1 MKYTVENRRIWF
13 KGEIINVND
22 AKINV
27 LAPTAQFGLNVFE
40 GIPCYWNEEEAQLY
54 AFRLDEHYD
63 RLLRSAKLI
72 QMDCKYTKEDFAKAL
87 IDVVKANE
95 YDENL
100 SVRQTLFVD
109 GFGSWGSADPVE
121 MFVAPIPRG
130 RTSAEYNKKGLNC
143 CVTSW
148 RRISD
153 ETLSPR
159 IKCGANYMNSRVGQR
174 EALRNGYDTC
184 IFLNE
189 LGKVAE
195 GPGSCFFM
203 VKDGVIIT
211 PKLTDSVLE
220 SITRDT
226 VIQIAKSQN
235 IPVIERTI
243 DRTELYTCDEAFLC
257 GSAMEITPVL
267 SVDKYLVGTGETG
280 ELTKKLHLIYLN
292 IVCGKSE
299 RFKNWVT
306 PVYTSEE

>member
-72 QMDCKYTKEDFAKAL
+72 QIDCKYTKDDFTKAL
-87 IDVVKANE
+87 IDVVRANE

-226 VIQIAKSQN
+226 VIQIAKSEN
-235 IPVIERTI
+235 IPVVERTI

-267 SVDKYLVGTGETG
+267 SVDKYLVGKGEVG
-280 ELTKKLHLIYLN
+280 VLTKRLHLLYLD
-292 IVCGKSE
+292 VVRGKNKK
-299 RFKNWVT
+299 FKNWIT
-306 PVYTSEE
+306 PVYRL

>member
-1 MKYTVENRRIWF
+1 MVKTDIANRFIWF
-13 KGEIINVND
+13 KGQIMNVND
-22 AKINV
+22 AKVNV
-27 LAPTAQFGLNVFE
+27 LSPTSQFGLNVFE
-40 GIPCYWNEEEAQLY
+40 GIPCYWNDEQKQLY
-54 AFRLDEHYD
+54 AFRLDDHYD
-63 RLLRSAKLI
+63 RLSRSARLI
-72 QMDCKYTKEDFAKAL
+72 QLDCKYTREDFRKAL
-87 IDVVKANE
+87 IDTIKANE

-109 GFGSWGSADPVE
+109 GFGSWGSEGPVE

-153 ETLSPR
+153 ENLSPR
-159 IKCGANYMNSRVGQR
+159 IKCGANYINSRVGQR

-203 VKDGVIIT
+203 INGNQLIT
-211 PKLTDSVLE
+211 PRLTDSVLE

-226 VIQIAKSQN
+226 VIKLATEELGMEF
-235 IPVIERTI
+235 VERTI
-243 DRTELYTCDEAFLC
+243 DRTELYLADETFLC
-257 GSAMEITPVL
+257 GSAMEVTQIYTIDRYPIGTGGQGEKTKAIHM
-267 SVDKYLVGTGETG
+267 KYLEAASGKLENRKGW
-280 ELTKKLHLIYLN
+280 LTAIYD
-292 IVCGKSE
+292 K
-299 RFKNWVT
+299 
-306 PVYTSEE
+306 

>member
-1 MKYTVENRRIWF
+1 MKYDVENRRIWF
-13 KGEIINVND
+13 KGEIVNVND
-22 AKINV
+22 AKVNA

-40 GIPCYWNEEEAQLY
+40 GIPCYWNAEQKQLY
-54 AFRLDEHYD
+54 AFRLDDHYNRLMKSA
-63 RLLRSAKLI
+63 RLLQI
-72 QMDCKYTKEDFAKAL
+72 DCPYTKEELKQAF
-87 IDVVKANE
+87 IDVIKANE

-109 GFGSWGSADPVE
+109 GFGSWGSEGPVE

-130 RTSAEYNKKGLNC
+130 RTSAEYNKKGLNV

-159 IKCGANYMNSRVGQR
+159 IKCGANYINSRVGQR

-189 LGKVAE
+189 AGKVAE

-203 VKDGVIIT
+203 VKDGVLIT
-211 PKLTDSVLE
+211 PQLTDSVLE

-226 VIQIAKSQN
+226 IIKIAKDMGIS
-235 IPVIERTI
+235 VVERTI

-257 GSAMEITPVL
+257 GSAMGVTAIV
-267 SVDKYLVGTGETG
+267 SVDRYIINMGNNSICNRIHKTYMEVLCGMMEKYKGW
-280 ELTKKLHLIYLN
+280 LTSIY
-292 IVCGKSE
+292 E
-299 RFKNWVT
+299 
-306 PVYTSEE
+306 